1 MKKPG
6 SRPTLQ
12 RQDTAP
18 RKSGGGI
25 LLGLFLGLVVGILI
39 AFGIVWYLNKAPLP
53 FLDKTG
59 SAAARD
65 SAKAAHAIAGN
76 DSAAPAHPI
85 ALAGKPGDKVSEKP
99 RFDFY
104 GILEGKSPAGGATAS
119 PVAAPSVPVAAPTP
133 AESSATKAA
142 AKSAETFF
150 LQAGAF
156 QKPDDADNL
165 KAKLAMMGIEANVQV
180 ATIPDKGKMHRVRI
194 GPLGSADEMNQVR
207 TQLSQGGVQA
217 SVVKP

>member
-25 LLGLFLGLVVGILI
+25 LLGLFLGLVVGVLV

-76 DSAAPAHPI
+76 DPAVPAQPI

-104 GILEGKSPAGGATAS
+104 GILEGKSSTGGGN
-119 PVAAPSVPVAAPTP
+119 AAPAPTAAPTAQTP
-133 AESSATKAA
+133 PDPSTAKAT
-142 AKSAETFF
+142 KSAETFF

-156 QKPDDADNL
+156 QKADDADNL
-165 KAKLAMMGIEANVQV
+165 KAKLAMLGVEANVQV
-180 ATIPDKGKMHRVRI
+180 ANIPDKGKMHRVRI
-194 GPLGSADEMNQVR
+194 GPLASADEMNQVR

>member
-6 SRPTLQ
+6 SRPTPQ

-65 SAKAAHAIAGN
+65 SAKAAQAISGN
-76 DSAAPAHPI
+76 DPSVPAQPI

-104 GILEGKSPAGGATAS
+104 GILEGKSPVGGSAPPA
-119 PVAAPSVPVAAPTP
+119 AAPAPVPTPTP

-180 ATIPDKGKMHRVRI
+180 ANIPDKGKMHRVRI
-194 GPLGSADEMNQVR
+194 GPLASADEMNQVR